1 MGLERGLTES
11 SSPVFRKK
19 EEKLVRQI
27 TNWVFKP
34 HLQNLE
40 LLGVKTNTLRWSI
53 GSCEQPETFSTSL
66 TMTAR
71 YLTPGYFC
79 RSSNEDLDF
88 RVSLLIF
95 QAQVHQRAYTPRR
108 CYSTLMSHTSMH
120 AVIPVS
126 SSGRPLDMI
135 HGTSLRGRHG
145 DEEISPGGIQ
155 SLLVLLP
162 AGRPVAAQRT
172 SYLSHFRVSPLRLR
186 GEKTQH
192 QLSQRNPLSLFLSC
206 SLSSRIHS

>member
-1 MGLERGLTES
+1 M
-11 SSPVFRKK
+11 
-19 EEKLVRQI
+19 
-27 TNWVFKP
+27 
-34 HLQNLE
+34 
-40 LLGVKTNTLRWSI
+40 KTNTLCWSI

-126 SSGRPLDMI
+126 SSGRPLDLI

-162 AGRPVAAQRT
+162 SWPPGRCTKDFISEPLSSFSSAAAWGRKLNT
-172 SYLSHFRVSPLRLR
+172 SFHKETLSLSFSLVLSLR
-186 GEKTQH
+186 GFTPDGAIITAGASFEFQRGKTPR
-192 QLSQRNPLSLFLSC
+192 L
-206 SLSSRIHS
+206 

>member
-1 MGLERGLTES
+1 M
-11 SSPVFRKK
+11 
-19 EEKLVRQI
+19 
-27 TNWVFKP
+27 
-34 HLQNLE
+34 
-40 LLGVKTNTLRWSI
+40 KTNTLCWSI

-162 AGRPVAAQRT
+162 GRCPVAAQRT

-192 QLSQRNPLSLFLSC
+192 QLSQRNPLSLSLFLSLRGFTPDGAIITAGA
-206 SLSSRIHS
+206 SFEFQRGKTPRL